1 MDDKMEV
8 IKMIYYYIPDFF
20 WHYHVNLKLLEL
32 MRDEPQM
39 FYDDFKIG
47 AVFGNFPNCIWN
59 GGGYYNGRH
68 VTKNE
73 QLEIAAR
80 YRMFGVPL
88 RLTMT
93 NPVVEATDVYDRYS
107 NYIMEN
113 LNDGFN
119 QVLISNKTLEEYVRK
134 TYPEYPIVR
143 SILSTENVYYDDSD
157 RYFMSVLRKHKNS
170 DIEFLK
176 SIKNKDKIEM
186 LANETCIENCPRAYL
201 HYLEFSKKQRYL
213 DNTGEELLLNCDYN
227 RKFSRR
233 QFYTSKLCITREKIK
248 EIYEPMGFKH
258 FKISGRGSHGS
269 IVLDYAHYMV
279 KPEYKEDFIAA
290 MMDPIVA
297 DNR

>member
-1 MDDKMEV
+1 
-8 IKMIYYYIPDFF
+8 MIYYYIPDFF
-20 WHYHVNLKLLEL
+20 WHYNVNLNLLKL
-32 MRDEPQM
+32 MRKEPQT

-47 AVFGNFPNCIWN
+47 AIFGNFPNCIWN
-59 GGGYYNGRH
+59 GGRALFGRH
-68 VTKNE
+68 VNVAE
-73 QLEIAAR
+73 MREISETFND
-80 YRMFGVPL
+80 FGIPL

-93 NPVVEATDVYDRYS
+93 NLIINETDVHDRYA
-107 NYIMEN
+107 NYIMQN
-113 LNDGFN
+113 LNNGFN
-119 QVLISNKTLEEYVRK
+119 QVLIANKTLEEYVRK
-134 TYPEYPIVR
+134 TYPEYPIIR
-143 SILSTENVYYDDSD
+143 SILSTENIYYDDSD
-157 RYFMSVLRKHKNS
+157 KYFMSVLRRHKNA

-186 LANETCIENCPRAYL
+186 LANETCLDDLNL
-201 HYLEFSKKQRYL
+201 SKKQCYL
-213 DNTGEELLLNCDYN
+213 DNNNKEPLFIDCDYN
-227 RKFSRR
+227 INFMRK
-233 QFYTSKLCITREKIK
+233 QFYTSKLCLTRDKIK